1 MPDVRNSKKTPG
13 SESTPR
19 SRYPLQSSY
28 IRRRLTAS
36 RTRKPYMI
44 SIVNLINS
52 SWCASGNG
60 KKAELLLLDLG
71 YGDYSISAISTQGA
85 VTEKSWVSS
94 YLVYLRSQHEILYL
108 LADDKGNIKVAFM
121 TNVLCSYLKLVTD
134 IYSYLN
140 SRKVGAKTSC

>member
-1 MPDVRNSKKTPG
+1 MCQKALYAID
-13 SESTPR
+13 
-19 SRYPLQSSY
+19 L
-28 IRRRLTAS
+28 
-36 RTRKPYMI
+36 

-60 KKAELLLLDLG
+60 KKAELLILDLG
-71 YGDYSISAISTQGA
+71 FRDYSISAISTQGA

-94 YLVYLRSQHEILYL
+94 YLVYLRSQHEFLYL